1 MSFFEEFKRNAT
13 DVANKAVKK
22 TGELTNIA
30 RLGINVKTNEA
41 KLSSVFEEIGYMF
54 YEAQS
59 TGADHTSDIA
69 SLIMKADKIKADIE
83 NTKKEIAKLKKV
95 VICTGCGNEVS
106 EEASFCPHCGAKIEK
121 SEPETCEDDCCC
133 DENECSCGCGCEET
147 ETEEETAETCGCG
160 CCCDEETTEETETT
174 EASEECCDT
183 HEDSADNSE
192 DSTNE

>member
-22 TGELTNIA
+22 TGELTHIA
-30 RLGINVKTNEA
+30 KLGINVKTNEA

-95 VICTGCGNEVS
+95 VICAGCGNEVS

-121 SEPETCEDDCCC
+121 PEPETCEDNCCC

-160 CCCDEETTEETETT
+160 CCCDEETTEEAETT

>member
-30 RLGINVKTNEA
+30 KLGISVKSNEA

-121 SEPETCEDDCCC
+121 PEHDTCEDDCCC
-133 DENECSCGCGCEET
+133 EENET
-147 ETEEETAETCGCG
+147 ETDTSET
-160 CCCDEETTEETETT
+160 CCCDEETAEETKTTETT
-174 EASEECCDT
+174 EEHDCGCGCCDS
-183 HEDSADNSE
+183 HEDGADNSE
-192 DSTNE
+192 NGANE